1 MGVIQRQ
8 GLSSSIL
15 MYVGMFLGFIISVLL
30 FPKILGPEVYGYCQW
45 MMFVVSILSVL
56 SMFGLNTIT
65 VRFFPFFRNRDEQH
79 GGYLAF
85 LLLATGM
92 GLTIVVSL
100 IFLFRE
106 QIVAL
111 FNPEDQ
117 EAYVDRY
124 FFLIPILLVITNLF
138 TILYS
143 YASALFRPRVPVFLS
158 QVFSRM
164 LTLTLIGLFF
174 IAVIDQDQFIK
185 LFAIKNGANVIGIF
199 LFLYLIG
206 ELKLRWN
213 PDFIKDPV
221 WPEMKRYGLYAI
233 FAQIG
238 NEVVTKID
246 VLMVAPL
253 LNIEMG
259 GIYTTF
265 VFVSMAIIMPHQGIA
280 TITSPLIAEAWK
292 NNAVDQIRDL
302 YKRTALNNFIVGVL
316 IYIGILANLDN
327 IVEVLGEKYLP
338 GKQVAIFLGLAQL
351 VHIAN
356 GYNGL
361 IIIHSRRYRFDLVTK
376 LLAIIVGAGSNYLFI
391 QWYGLLG
398 AALATA
404 MTLVLVNLITQ
415 AFIIYHYRMHPFSW
429 KTLLVLLIGAA
440 GLAVGWFFP
449 EQDTVW
455 LDLVLRSLLITAVY
469 GSATLLLRVSP
480 DINRFLLGLWGKVKN
495 WWSARSAE

>member
-1 MGVIQRQ
+1 
-8 GLSSSIL
+8 
-15 MYVGMFLGFIISVLL
+15 
-30 FPKILGPEVYGYCQW
+30 
-45 MMFVVSILSVL
+45 
-56 SMFGLNTIT
+56 
-65 VRFFPFFRNRDEQH
+65 
-79 GGYLAF
+79 
-85 LLLATGM
+85 
-92 GLTIVVSL
+92 
-100 IFLFRE
+100 
-106 QIVAL
+106 
-111 FNPEDQ
+111 
-117 EAYVDRY
+117 
-124 FFLIPILLVITNLF
+124 
-138 TILYS
+138 
-143 YASALFRPRVPVFLS
+143 
-158 QVFSRM
+158 
-164 LTLTLIGLFF
+164 
-174 IAVIDQDQFIK
+174 
-185 LFAIKNGANVIGIF
+185 
-199 LFLYLIG
+199 
-206 ELKLRWN
+206 
-213 PDFIKDPV
+213 
-221 WPEMKRYGLYAI
+221 
-233 FAQIG
+233 
-238 NEVVTKID
+238 
-246 VLMVAPL
+246 
-253 LNIEMG
+253 
-259 GIYTTF
+259 
-265 VFVSMAIIMPHQGIA
+265 MAIIMPHQGIA

-429 KTLLVLLIGAA
+429 RTLLVLLIGAA
-440 GLAVGWFFP
+440 GLAAGWFFP